1 MSQHSDRG
9 DGRGKGEKAG
19 ERTTKV
25 SLKDAKMWHTPK
37 MSSPSRTLGP
47 RVVFS
52 PSAPFLGGCG
62 GEQTRNRGFREHT
75 GRISQRA
82 APPAAAAFR
91 GKEVAF
97 ALQARQ
103 TRRGDTRLRALCRY
117 PSGAGSVPCF
127 RRGATLQCLRAA
139 AATGRENEEA
149 LMLSRVR
156 SSAFYGEGYRP
167 SEQRNPSTAGWP
179 PQPKRSLLASRGCCL
194 SSPQL
199 TSTCSDSGSVLPLRA
214 RHVA

>member
-75 GRISQRA
+75 GKISQRA
-82 APPAAAAFR
+82 APRRRCFPGEGGGFR
-91 GKEVAF
+91 APSTSDQARRYALESSVPVPIRRWKRTM
-97 ALQARQ
+97 LQARS
-103 TRRGDTRLRALCRY
+103 DAPMP
-117 PSGAGSVPCF
+117 PS
-127 RRGATLQCLRAA
+127 R
-139 AATGRENEEA
+139 
-149 LMLSRVR
+149 
-156 SSAFYGEGYRP
+156 
-167 SEQRNPSTAGWP
+167 
-179 PQPKRSLLASRGCCL
+179 CCNWK
-194 SSPQL
+194 SK
-199 TSTCSDSGSVLPLRA
+199 
-214 RHVA
+214 

>member
-82 APPAAAAFR
+82 APPPPLLS
-91 GKEVAF
+91 GG
-97 ALQARQ
+97 
-103 TRRGDTRLRALCRY
+103 RRW
-117 PSGAGSVPCF
+117 
-127 RRGATLQCLRAA
+127 
-139 AATGRENEEA
+139 
-149 LMLSRVR
+149 LSRSKHVR
-156 SSAFYGEGYRP
+156 PGE
-167 SEQRNPSTAGWP
+167 
-179 PQPKRSLLASRGCCL
+179 
-194 SSPQL
+194 
-199 TSTCSDSGSVLPLRA
+199 VIRA
-214 RHVA
+214 